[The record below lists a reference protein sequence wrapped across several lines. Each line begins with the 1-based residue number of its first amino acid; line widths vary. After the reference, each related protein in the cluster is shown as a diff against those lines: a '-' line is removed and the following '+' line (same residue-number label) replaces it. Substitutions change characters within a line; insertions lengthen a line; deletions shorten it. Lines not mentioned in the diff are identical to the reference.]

1 MHEIDDK
8 QRILLADI
16 KNVGEFLGLAIL
28 LVGAGARIF
37 VFDREY
43 NVEGRATK
51 DLDFAVQVND
61 WSDFQSLTTQMTQG
75 NNASFK
81 KTRVEHKFVH
91 LSTGIE
97 IDIVPFGLIAQPNQ
111 TLEWTDGSQMSLV
124 GLNEAFSTAKILN
137 IGGIEVK
144 VVNPYALLVLKLIA
158 WNDRQE
164 RKDLE
169 DIDFILRNY
178 RDDDRIFV
186 ELLNEISQAIVEYED
201 SAIFLLGQD
210 IRKNFREDTIQE
222 LQKILAKIQQNQDR
236 LFSRLIP
243 RMIDDDEWDAQFDA
257 TVHRFRVFQKAVE
270 YNL

>member
-1 MHEIDDK
+1 MREIDDK
-8 QRILLADI
+8 QRLVLADI
-16 KNVGEFLGLAIL
+16 NNISELLGLAIL

-37 VFDREY
+37 VFDRQY

-61 WSDFQSLTTQMTQG
+61 WSDFQSLSAQMTQG
-75 NNASFK
+75 NNAAFK

-91 LSTGIE
+91 ISTGIE
-97 IDIVPFGLIAQPNQ
+97 IDIVPFGLIGQPNQ
-111 TLEWTDGSQMSLV
+111 ILEWGDGNQMSLL
-124 GLNEAFSTAKILN
+124 GLNEAFSTAKILD

-164 RKDLE
+164 IKDLE

-178 RDDDRIFV
+178 SDDNRILK
-186 ELLNEISQAIVEYED
+186 ELLNEIAQAIVEYED
-201 SAIFLLGQD
+201 GAIFLLAQD
-210 IRKNFREDTIQE
+210 IRKNFSEDTVCE
-222 LQKILAKIQQNQDR
+222 LQKILLRIQQNQDR

-243 RMIDDDEWDAQFDA
+243 RMIDDEAWDAQFDT
-257 TVHRFRVFQKAVE
+257 TVHRFQVFQKAVE